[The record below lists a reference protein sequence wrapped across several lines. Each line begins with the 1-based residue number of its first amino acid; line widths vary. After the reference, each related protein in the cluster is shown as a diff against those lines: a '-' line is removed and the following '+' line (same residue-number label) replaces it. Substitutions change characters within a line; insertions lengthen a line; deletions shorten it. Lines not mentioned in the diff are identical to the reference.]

1 MTNLSGTNLNNGAA
15 VGPQGEGRDSPSR
28 FPKYPA
34 YKDSG
39 VEWLGEVPEGW
50 ILARGDAYLRSQA
63 KVVSAD
69 YLGGKEV
76 FHYSIPAVQATGD
89 GQLEDGDEIDS
100 SKLLV
105 EQPQVLISKLNP
117 RKNTVCLAGPREVV
131 TVCSG
136 EFVPLQS
143 DCMDLKWVYYLVSS
157 ENFKKRLESL
167 VESATRSHQRVNP
180 SDILKFRGA
189 FPLLAEQTQIA
200 RFLDHETARIDAL
213 IEEQQRLIELLKEKR
228 QAVISHAVTK
238 GLDPTVPMKD
248 SGVEWLGEVP
258 AHWCGV
264 PIKYMALERGSLFL
278 DGDWIESKD
287 ISSDGIRYITT
298 GNVGEGAYK
307 EQGAGFI
314 SEETFHSLRC
324 TEVYEGDVLVS
335 RLNSPIGRACVVPNM
350 GCRVVTSVDNV
361 IFRPDSKFHR
371 GFIVYLFSSDQYF
384 KNTGNLAR
392 GATMQRISRGLLG
405 NIRVV
410 VPSLEEQ
417 IQIARFL
424 DEETA
429 CIDALIEEA
438 NTGVGLLQER
448 RSALISAAVT
458 GKIDVR
464 GWQPPANT
472 QAPDSAV
479 AEAN

>member
-1 MTNLSGTNLNNGAA
+1 MTNLSGANLNNGAA
-15 VGPQGEGRDSPSR
+15 VGPQGECRESTSR

-189 FPLLAEQTQIA
+189 FPLLVEQTQIA

-213 IEEQQRLIELLKEKR
+213 IGEQQRLIELLKEKR

-238 GLDPTVPMKD
+238 GLNSTVPMKD
-248 SGVEWLGEVP
+248 SGVEWLGKVP
-258 AHWCGV
+258 AHWDVLPVWMLFQMGRGRVISHDEIAENSGDYPVYSSQTERDGV
-264 PIKYMALERGSLFL
+264 MGSIDTYDF
-278 DGDWIESKD
+278 
-287 ISSDGIRYITT
+287 
-298 GNVGEGAYK
+298 
-307 EQGAGFI
+307 
-314 SEETFHSLRC
+314 
-324 TEVYEGDVLVS
+324 EGDYLTWTTDGANAGTVFRRSGKFNCTNVCGTLLPKRKDDDLRYFVDAVGICTAAFIRHDINPKLMNNVMASIKVPVPPLMEQTAIAAYVSAFKDKETVL
-335 RLNSPIGRACVVPNM
+335 IQEA
-350 GCRVVTSVDNV
+350 
-361 IFRPDSKFHR
+361 F
-371 GFIVYLFSSDQYF
+371 
-384 KNTGNLAR
+384 TG
-392 GATMQRISRGLLG
+392 IS
-405 NIRVV
+405 
-410 VPSLEEQ
+410 
-417 IQIARFL
+417 
-424 DEETA
+424 
-429 CIDALIEEA
+429 
-438 NTGVGLLQER
+438 LLQER

-464 GWQPPANT
+464 GWKPPAST
-472 QAPDSAV
+472 QAPELAV